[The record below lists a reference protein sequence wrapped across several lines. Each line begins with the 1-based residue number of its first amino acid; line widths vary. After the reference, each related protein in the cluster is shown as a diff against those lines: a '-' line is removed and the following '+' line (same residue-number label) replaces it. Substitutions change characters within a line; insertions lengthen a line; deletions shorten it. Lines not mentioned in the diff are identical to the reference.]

1 MIDQTH
7 QNDMFCKIAGI
18 SERKNVL
25 TASYEYYFAGL
36 IGNVAFWDKSR
47 GWWVKLREHRLCEE
61 RAKER
66 QGHDRNTEFRLD
78 TAADLS

>member
-1 MIDQTH
+1 MIC
-7 QNDMFCKIAGI
+7 FVRLLELGK
-18 SERKNVL
+18 EKNVL
-25 TASYEYYFAGL
+25 TASYEYYFARL

-61 RAKER
+61 RVKER

-78 TAADLS
+78 AAADLS